1 MFARWRVNFT
11 YGGRYTYIEG
21 QQDVPLFSWPK
32 AATED
37 SVAAAAC
44 EYLQTNY
51 MPEDVVV
58 IAVQSVTWM
67 GHDWPEAKVKI
78 KETSRTDYVMVY
90 RGVAPESADV
100 LIDQQRR
107 YAELKVQVRQQEDSL
122 RRLEHAQEE
131 SQSIPRQARYFMSN

>member
-1 MFARWRVNFT
+1 MDQMISMNSKEESAESLVLTPGSRLSITKADKVFARWRVNFT

-32 AATED
+32 SATED

-51 MPEDVVV
+51 MPEDVTV

-78 KETSRTDYVMVY
+78 KDTSR
-90 RGVAPESADV
+90 
-100 LIDQQRR
+100 
-107 YAELKVQVRQQEDSL
+107 
-122 RRLEHAQEE
+122 
-131 SQSIPRQARYFMSN
+131 